1 MTHRISRFRE
11 ILARRRRKIGLPPG
25 TLLPPERPP
34 TEPVTVHLIDY
45 DAEHLEEREIA
56 LEEIETILNYKD
68 RPTVTWIDVTGLHD
82 IRLIQQLGKLLSIHP
97 LTLEDIVSTGQRPK
111 LEEGE
116 AYLYIVCHML
126 TFDEQDY
133 TVTAEQVSL
142 ILGRGFVLTFQ
153 ERPGDVFDPV
163 RERLRQKIGHIRQR
177 DASYLAYALLDVIVD
192 HYFVVLEAISER
204 AEQLEARLLERAD
217 QQVQHELAAL
227 RRELIGMRRAVWPLR
242 EVFAELQ
249 RLENPLIAPETRPF
263 LRDTYDH
270 IVQVIE
276 IVESLRELLA
286 GLTDLYLSQ
295 LSHRMNEIMKVLTL
309 VGTIFIPLTFIAG
322 IYGMNFDYMP
332 ELHWRY
338 GYPAVMLLMLVL
350 ALGMLYAFRRRGWI

>member
-1 MTHRISRFRE
+1 
-11 ILARRRRKIGLPPG
+11 
-25 TLLPPERPP
+25 
-34 TEPVTVHLIDY
+34 
-45 DAEHLEEREIA
+45 
-56 LEEIETILNYKD
+56 
-68 RPTVTWIDVTGLHD
+68 
-82 IRLIQQLGKLLSIHP
+82 
-97 LTLEDIVSTGQRPK
+97 
-111 LEEGE
+111 
-116 AYLYIVCHML
+116 ML
-126 TFDEQDY
+126 TFDARDY
-133 TVTAEQVSL
+133 TVEAEQVSL
-142 ILGRGFVLTFQ
+142 ILGQDFVLTFQ
-153 ERPGDVFDPV
+153 ERPGDVFEPV
-163 RERLRQKIGHIRQR
+163 RERLRQQIGHIRQR